1 MTTILVSAGDA
12 SGEAHA
18 AGLVEAIRARRPAA
32 RFLGMGGV
40 RMADAGVEIVVDQ
53 RELAVGGVFEL
64 LTSAGR
70 LRSAW
75 HRMVDRVRRER
86 PDLVVLVDSGGFN
99 LPLAQ
104 RIRHLGTT
112 PILYYAA
119 PQIWAWRPGRL
130 RKLVARV
137 DRIAVILPFERDYY
151 RARGVEVDYVGH
163 PALDRLNGPGAGSSE
178 GTGAAAR
185 RRASRTGLGLD
196 DADEVL
202 AILPGSRRNELR
214 RHLALQIEAF
224 AGLRARRPGL
234 RGIIGLA
241 PSLERAAAETL
252 LAGMDPSLREGLE
265 IVCGRTD
272 CVMDAAD
279 VALAKP
285 GTVTVELML
294 REKPMVVIGRVHPW
308 TAWIARRAVD
318 LDWLSMPN
326 LIAGEA
332 IVPELLQAG
341 ARPDRIVDALAPLF
355 EGPERLRQ
363 IEGLARARRHLG
375 EPGAARRTSAIVEEM
390 LGNLGAA

>member
-18 AGLVEAIRARRPAA
+18 AGLVEAIRERRPDA

-40 RMADAGVEIVVDQ
+40 RMAEAGVEIVVDQ
-53 RELAVGGVFEL
+53 RELAVGGLVEL
-64 LTSAGR
+64 ATSAGR

-75 HRMVDRVRRER
+75 RRMVDLVRLER
-86 PDLVVLVDSGGFN
+86 PDLIVLVDSGGFN
-99 LPLAQ
+99 LPLA
-104 RIRHLGTT
+104 RRVRRLAPT
-112 PILYYAA
+112 PILYYVA
-119 PQIWAWRPGRL
+119 PQIWAWRSGRL
-130 RKLVARV
+130 RKLAARV

-163 PALDRLNGPGAGSSE
+163 PALDGLGVGS
-178 GTGAAAR
+178 TAPVAAR
-185 RRASRTGLGLD
+185 ARRIAARERLGLD
-196 DADEVL
+196 ETDEVL
-202 AILPGSRRNELR
+202 AILPGSRRNELA
-214 RHLALQIEAF
+214 RHLPIQIEAF
-224 AGLRARRPGL
+224 AGLRARRPGM
-234 RGIIGLA
+234 RGIVGLA

-252 LAGMDPSLREGLE
+252 LAGLDASLRQGLE
-265 IVCGRTD
+265 IVCGQTD

-294 REKPMVVIGRVHPW
+294 RETPMVVIGRVHPW

-332 IVPELLQAG
+332 IVPELLQAE

-363 IEGLARARRHLG
+363 IEGLARARRLLG
-375 EPGAARRTSAIVEEM
+375 DPGAARRTSAIVEVM
-390 LGNLGAA
+390 LGKLDAA

>member
-1 MTTILVSAGDA
+1 VTTILVSAGDA

-18 AGLVEAIRARRPAA
+18 AGLVEAIRERRPDA
-32 RFLGMGGV
+32 RFLGMGGI
-40 RMADAGVEIVVDQ
+40 RMAEAGVEIVVDQ
-53 RELAVGGVFEL
+53 RELAVGGLFEL
-64 LTSAGR
+64 VTSAGR

-75 HRMVDRVRRER
+75 RRMLDRVRREP

-99 LPLAQ
+99 LPLAR
-104 RIRHLGTT
+104 RIRRLAPT

-119 PQIWAWRPGRL
+119 PQIWAWRAGRL
-130 RKLVARV
+130 RKLAARV

-163 PALDRLNGPGAGSSE
+163 PSLDALAAEPSAPIGAGSRRS
-178 GTGAAAR
+178 AAR
-185 RRASRTGLGLD
+185 ARLGLA

-202 AILPGSRRNELR
+202 AILPGSRRNELA
-214 RHLALQIEAF
+214 RHLAIQVEAF

-241 PSLERAAAETL
+241 PSLERAAAEAL
-252 LAGMDPSLREGLE
+252 LAGLDASLRPGLE
-265 IVCGRTD
+265 IVCGQTESLL
-272 CVMDAAD
+272 DAAD

-285 GTVTVELML
+285 GTITVELML
-294 REKPMVVIGRVHPW
+294 RETPMVVIGRVHPW

-332 IVPELLQAG
+332 IVPELLQAE
-341 ARPDRIVDALAPLF
+341 ARPDRIVDAVAPLF
-355 EGPERLRQ
+355 EGPERRRQ
-363 IEGLARARRHLG
+363 IEGLARARRRLG

-390 LGNLGAA
+390 LGKLDAA